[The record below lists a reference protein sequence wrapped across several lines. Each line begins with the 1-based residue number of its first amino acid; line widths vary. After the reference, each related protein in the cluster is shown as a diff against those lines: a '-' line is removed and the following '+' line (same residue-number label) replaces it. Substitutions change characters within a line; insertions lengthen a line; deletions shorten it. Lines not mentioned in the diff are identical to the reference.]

1 MTQMSG
7 LKQVEA
13 KAKDAGQW
21 LSQFVSTRKK
31 VQAASALQGVDI
43 FRGHTSQGS
52 KDITE
57 TAHLHHKKLFCNST
71 YPALLSHVLGSP
83 HSTTRLQVD
92 KYTYNDSPILSSQ
105 LLSWH
110 KFIVRASKTQNV
122 RECTR
127 WLKSK
132 MVGFPRF
139 EHVVVF

>member
-1 MTQMSG
+1 MTQVSG

-57 TAHLHHKKLFCNST
+57 TAHFASRENSFVSRN
-71 YPALLSHVLGSP
+71 YPALLSHVAAVLRVQDICRFINTPIIS
-83 HSTTRLQVD
+83 
-92 KYTYNDSPILSSQ
+92 YNQ
-105 LLSWH
+105 
-110 KFIVRASKTQNV
+110 
-122 RECTR
+122 
-127 WLKSK
+127 
-132 MVGFPRF
+132 
-139 EHVVVF
+139 